1 MKGSVSMAL
10 VSKIDNNS
18 SMPIPDEILK
28 KAGLKPGTEV
38 IWLYNEDSKQITI
51 MEKPQNFAKALRG
64 LGKEIW
70 KGTDTD
76 NYVQGERAS

>member
-1 MKGSVSMAL
+1 MAL
-10 VSKIDNNS
+10 ITKIDNELCIK
-18 SMPIPDEILK
+18 IPDEILK
-28 KAGLKPGTEV
+28 KAGVKPGTEV
-38 IWLYNEDSKQITI
+38 IWFYDEKTKQITI

-76 NYVQGERAS
+76 AYVQGERDSWQ